1 MLAARTMGTPG
12 APLFLTFHGTGGT
25 EAQFHSFATEL
36 MPDAHIT
43 SPRGEVSEGGAL
55 RYFRR
60 TGEGR
65 YDMADLAART
75 SAMGDFIAAE
85 QGATGATRVIGLGYS
100 NGANIL
106 AAVSFQRPKILTDL
120 ILLHPLIPF
129 DPAPQPGLA
138 GQRILIT
145 AGQRDPICPAP
156 LTQNL
161 ANYYAAQGA
170 KVSLFWHQDGHDI
183 AQSEIGAISTFL
195 AS

>member
-1 MLAARTMGTPG
+1 MLAARTKGTPG

-25 EAQFHSFATEL
+25 EAQFHNFATEL

-106 AAVSFQRPKILTDL
+106 ASVSFDRPGLLTDL

-156 LTQNL
+156 LTQKL
-161 ANYYAAQGA
+161 ADYYAAQGA
-170 KVSLFWHQDGHDI
+170 KVSLIWHLDGHGI